1 MESRYSGVLEGWIE
15 DAPDDD
21 HHDEHTLEL
30 KHHVS
35 KIENKDF
42 QILSKIIVSVS
53 ANIVSCE
60 IISQLSLYFHSNCN
74 DGKNIQ
80 AGFI

>member
-15 DAPDDD
+15 DLPDDD

-35 KIENKDF
+35 VT
-42 QILSKIIVSVS
+42 L
-53 ANIVSCE
+53 
-60 IISQLSLYFHSNCN
+60 
-74 DGKNIQ
+74 
-80 AGFI
+80 

>member
-1 MESRYSGVLEGWIE
+1 MESRYSGVLEGWLE

-35 KIENKDF
+35 TNLMYIHKTKD
-42 QILSKIIVSVS
+42 IIVLNKVPDRI
-53 ANIVSCE
+53 NYLKVHCLVILWE
-60 IISQLSLYFHSNCN
+60 TIFNTYH
-74 DGKNIQ
+74 
-80 AGFI
+80 